1 MSALCQYSGHGSVS
15 LDQFVGTADQRV
27 WHGEAKRF
35 GGLEV
40 DDPVRLPPGR
50 LRLVTS
56 PAATGSAPVWYT
68 QGDISVSSFVKGNGD
83 KDRQ

>member
-1 MSALCQYSGHGSVS
+1 MPIADMGSVS
-15 LDQFVGTADQRV
+15 LDQFVVTADQRV

-35 GGLEV
+35 GGLEL

-68 QGDISVSSFVKGNGD
+68 QGTYPRAAS
-83 KDRQ
+83 

>member
-1 MSALCQYSGHGSVS
+1 MGSVS
-15 LDQFVGTADQRV
+15 LDQFVVTADQRV

-35 GGLEV
+35 GGLEL

-56 PAATGSAPVWYT
+56 PAATGSALFGT
-68 QGDISVSSFVKGNGD
+68 HRAHIREQL
-83 KDRQ
+83 RER